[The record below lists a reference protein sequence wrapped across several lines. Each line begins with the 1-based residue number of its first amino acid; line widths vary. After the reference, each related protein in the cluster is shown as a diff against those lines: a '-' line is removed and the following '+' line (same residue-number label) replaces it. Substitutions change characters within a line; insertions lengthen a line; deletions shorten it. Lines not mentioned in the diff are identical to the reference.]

1 MGRIMQSENFCLVL
15 TKKASHHLKPTKFAG
30 QLDRSNSVMNSSAIS
45 WMSPPA
51 MNNPMFIDPC
61 VDEDFVASFGQDF
74 GNYLSSPR
82 SNSNAN
88 NSFYTSF
95 GLEQPKIVSQ
105 QVPDSGT
112 YSHFPNMINQNC
124 MISTYPADHQGST
137 DDPTILNYFVNHN
150 PPQNIQQLQVNFA
163 EENVGSMYNVNGE
176 EGDVAIKAQPAKK
189 KARIRPPSQTYDHI
203 IAERRR
209 REQLSQL
216 FVALSALVPGL
227 KKMDKSSVLED
238 AIKYLKQL
246 KERVEALEANAE
258 KHAMESVVVVKKS
271 QIILEDSE
279 DEQISS
285 SSSSSLEEQLL
296 PEIEVRSCENHL
308 LLKVHCEKQKGV
320 LVNLVNKVESLNMI
334 VINTNATTFGNVTL
348 DITIVAEMEKEFKL
362 TMKEIVTAIREA
374 IKSRGA

>member
-1 MGRIMQSENFCLVL
+1 
-15 TKKASHHLKPTKFAG
+15 
-30 QLDRSNSVMNSSAIS
+30 MNSSVIS
-45 WMSPPA
+45 WMSPPV
-51 MNNPMFIDPC
+51 MNNF
-61 VDEDFVASFGQDF
+61 DEEFLASFGQDF

-82 SNSNAN
+82 SCNLTCSSALINNNIHPSSNSNSN
-88 NSFYTSF
+88 DSIYTSF
-95 GLEQPKIVSQ
+95 GLEQPKMMSHQ
-105 QVPDSGT
+105 DPDSST
-112 YSHFPNMINQNC
+112 YAHFPNMISQNC
-124 MISTYPADHQGST
+124 MISYPADQVST

-150 PPQNIQQLQVNFA
+150 PSQNIQQPQVNHMQSNG
-163 EENVGSMYNVNGE
+163 EENSVGPEIVTGHGPIYNVNGE
-176 EGDVAIKAQPAKK
+176 EGDVAIKAQPVKK

-238 AIKYLKQL
+238 AIKYMKQL

-258 KHAMESVVVVKKS
+258 KHAMESIVLVKKS
-271 QIILEDSE
+271 QIILEDNE
-279 DEQISS
+279 EEQISS
-285 SSSSSLEEQLL
+285 CLEEQAL

-348 DITIVAEMEKEFKL
+348 DITIVAEMEKEFNLK
-362 TMKEIVTAIREA
+362 MKEVVTAVREA
-374 IKSRGA
+374 IKSGDT